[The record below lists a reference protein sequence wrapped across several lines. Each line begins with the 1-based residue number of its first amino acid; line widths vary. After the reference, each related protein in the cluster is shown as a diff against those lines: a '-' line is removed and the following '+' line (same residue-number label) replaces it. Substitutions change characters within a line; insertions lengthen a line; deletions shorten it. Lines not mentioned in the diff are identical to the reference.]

1 MPVKVVYEARL
12 KWGGRGDRWVQ
23 SVGEIVIC
31 SESREQATV
40 KVDKK
45 VVRPVMAYGL
55 ETMTLK
61 QIEAAVTVIWH

>member
-1 MPVKVVYEARL
+1 MTGVV
-12 KWGGRGDRWVQ
+12 
-23 SVGEIVIC
+23 C
-31 SESREQATV
+31 NSRTAATV

-61 QIEAAVTVIWH
+61 QIEAAVAVIWH

>member
-1 MPVKVVYEARL
+1 MKKGAHTGWSR
-12 KWGGRGDRWVQ
+12 WGGVTRVVCD
-23 SVGEIVIC
+23 
-31 SESREQATV
+31 SRTAATV

-61 QIEAAVTVIWH
+61 QIEAAVSVIWH